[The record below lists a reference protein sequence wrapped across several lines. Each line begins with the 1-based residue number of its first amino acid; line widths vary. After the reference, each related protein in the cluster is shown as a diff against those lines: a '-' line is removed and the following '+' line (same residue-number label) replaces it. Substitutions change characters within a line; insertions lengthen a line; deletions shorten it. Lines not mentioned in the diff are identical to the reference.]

1 MTVTD
6 VHQHVWTEPFVAA
19 LSRRARPPRVRA
31 RGGRLLLE
39 LLGEP
44 EVEIALDDV
53 PARAERVRADG
64 LDRAIVAPSSPL
76 GIEALP
82 RDEAWPLVE
91 AYHVGAL
98 ALGDPFDVWGAVA
111 LDGAGP
117 DDVDEPLDRGAIG
130 IALPAGALATPDA
143 LRRVQ
148 PVLERL
154 EARGAPL
161 LVHPGPAPWAQR
173 GPGGEL
179 PEWWPA
185 SATYVAEQAAAWL
198 AFAARGRAAHPQ
210 LRVVFAG
217 LAGLAPLHVERLRA
231 RGGPADAVTDPRT
244 FFDTSSYGRVAIG
257 AMSAVV
263 GPAQL
268 VYGSDRP
275 YAGAEGAAG
284 LGARLE
290 AFAVDNPAGLL
301 GRTLVLA

>member
-6 VHQHVWTEPFVAA
+6 VHQHVWTEPLVAA
-19 LSRRARPPRVRA
+19 LARRSEPPRVRA
-31 RGGRLLLE
+31 REGRRLLE
-39 LLGEP
+39 PAGEP
-44 EVEIALDDV
+44 AVEIAIDDV
-53 PARAERVRADG
+53 AARARQVRADG
-64 LDRAIVAPSSPL
+64 LDRAIVAPSCPI

-82 RDEAWPLVE
+82 RDEAAPLVE
-91 AYHVGAL
+91 AYHAGAL

-117 DDVDEPLDRGAIG
+117 EDVDEPLDRGAVG
-130 IALPAGALATPDA
+130 IALPAGALGTPDA
-143 LRRVQ
+143 LERIG
-148 PVLERL
+148 PLLARL

-161 LVHPGPAPWAQR
+161 LVHPGPAPWAPR
-173 GPGGEL
+173 GPGAAL
-179 PEWWPA
+179 PPWWAP

-198 AFAARGRAAHPQ
+198 AFAAHGRAAHPR

-231 RGGPADAVTDPRT
+231 RGGQADAVTDPRT

-268 VYGSDRP
+268 VHGSDRP
-275 YAGAEGAAG
+275 YADGPGAAG

-290 AFAVDNPAGLL
+290 AFAVDNPARLL